1 MESVSDGTPAPYG
14 RACTNCA
21 KAKCKCTLR
30 SVGGACERCHR
41 LSKTCQPAPSV
52 RKRSKKQVN
61 SRTAHLEKKLDHLAV
76 LLRASGHGNLSAD
89 LESSV
94 SGDPAS
100 LTEGSTTPYEDAPYA
115 STSQFTNP
123 LCQGTSASSTQV
135 HGGIYSY
142 SLTSGPEPTQQEA
155 ELLFINFRDVH
166 LRYFPFVDLS
176 QYASALQ
183 MRQERPFLWLCIMAI
198 STRSRPLQLDMSERI
213 RWIIS
218 QKLMM
223 EHERNMDYLL
233 GLIAFMAWINVQ
245 PGSKPFF
252 CFYTQLAIALVYDLG
267 LTKELSK
274 FSTPLLYWK
283 SIGLNNP
290 YSAVSPPRTME
301 ERRTVLAAY
310 LLSATVASF
319 VKKMDS
325 MRWTKHMD
333 DCLDVLEKSKVIP
346 NDRTLIAMVR
356 MQLIHDEAI
365 SIYSPRDAMGWAAPP
380 PTLYIKALYSKLHA
394 VYQALAPEV
403 KANDIVA
410 CRLHDTELAIHE
422 SAISQAH
429 SPTNFP
435 NTQRLEALFACLNS
449 IKSWFDLALVI
460 PLSTCPDYGLTFF
473 AQMSHCAINLHRLQ
487 TMDDPIWD
495 IATARTIIDLPQ
507 VLEKL
512 AVRCTVA
519 ADLATASPN
528 DNEEFTFV
536 RAAKML
542 RMMKSFWEK
551 DMTER
556 MAKARREATGLPTP
570 ATQGTSVP
578 LDGVE
583 LADFDGE
590 LLDDE
595 WFAHVFTPMDL

>member
-41 LSKTCQPAPSV
+41 LSKTCQSASSV

-76 LLRASGHGNLSAD
+76 LLRASGHGNLSTD

-100 LTEGSTTPYEDAPYA
+100 LTEGSTTPHEDANYA
-115 STSQFTNP
+115 SISQSTNP
-123 LCQGTSASSTQV
+123 ICQGTPASSTQV

-155 ELLFINFRDVH
+155 ELLFINFRDGH

-176 QYASALQ
+176 RYASALQ

-283 SIGLNNP
+283 SIGLNSP
-290 YSAVSPPRTME
+290 CSTLSPPRTME

-310 LLSATVASF
+310 LLNATVASF
-319 VKKMDS
+319 VKKMDI

-333 DCLDVLEKSKVIP
+333 DCLDVLEKSEVIP
-346 NDRTLIAMVR
+346 NDRALIAMVR
-356 MQLIHDEAI
+356 MQLIHDEATN
-365 SIYSPRDAMGWAAPP
+365 IYSPRDTIRLASPP
-380 PTLYIKALYSKLHA
+380 PTFVLQGRWSFGSYTQFIRFWHKRPKAM
-394 VYQALAPEV
+394 
-403 KANDIVA
+403 
-410 CRLHDTELAIHE
+410 
-422 SAISQAH
+422 
-429 SPTNFP
+429 
-435 NTQRLEALFACLNS
+435 RLEALFACLNS

-495 IATARTIIDLPQ
+495 IATARTIIGLPQ

-519 ADLATASPN
+519 ADLATVPPN

-536 RAAKML
+536 KAAKML

-551 DMTER
+551 EMAER
-556 MAKARREATGLPTP
+556 MAKTKREATGLPTP
-570 ATQGTSVP
+570 ATQGTSIP

-595 WFAHVFTPMDL
+595 WFAHIFTPMDL